1 MITVVDVTAF
11 SQCSPRNYK
20 QIAIDD
26 AIPLQPCTEYSRYE
40 VLQQKIRKLYFDFD
54 GVPDD
59 NAKLFRDFVE
69 DYNEYMVS
77 KGYIEEPIEFIC
89 TFNTHS
95 PNHPGLGA
103 HIISPK
109 NTMDA
114 KKQHIILLG
123 FLNEHANASK
133 YKEYLDT
140 SVYSTRQL
148 FKLPHFIGL
157 PMIDTE
163 NYHTMMDP
171 DNRVGYIIQMIFD
184 CKYINPNVK
193 AKPSWKTAEK
203 HISYI
208 PRHTKYSV
216 KELYDAI
223 LNRRPSMYH
232 DIPMYIDRCQELLLS
247 PNITESLTHRINAI
261 INDLRENRNI
271 ETSIGLIEH
280 ISHKLSRS

>member
-20 QIAIDD
+20 QITVEN

-40 VLQQKIRKLYFDFD
+40 VLQQKIRKIYFDFD

-59 NAKLFRDFVE
+59 NAKLFRDFIE
-69 DYNEYMVS
+69 DYNEYMIN
-77 KGYIEEPIEFIC
+77 KGYIEEPVEFIC
-89 TFNTHS
+89 TLNTHS
-95 PNHPGLGA
+95 TNHPGLGA
-103 HIISPK
+103 HIIAPK
-109 NTMDA
+109 NTMDV
-114 KKQHIILLG
+114 KKQHTILLG
-123 FLNEHANASK
+123 FLNEHTNACK

-163 NYHTMMDP
+163 NYHAMMDP
-171 DNRVGYIIQMIFD
+171 DNRTGYIIQMIVG
-184 CKYINPNVK
+184 CTYINPNVK
-193 AKPSWKTAEK
+193 ANASWKAAEK
-203 HISYI
+203 HISYT
-208 PRHTKYSV
+208 PHQMRYSV

-223 LNRRPSMYH
+223 LNRHQSTYH
-232 DIPMYIDRCQELLLS
+232 DIHKYIDRCQELLLS
-247 PNITESLTHRINAI
+247 PHITESLTHRINDI
-261 INDLRENRNI
+261 INDLREKRNI

-280 ISHKLSRS
+280 IAHKISRS